1 MAPHERAGTRATSP
15 PPRRRVAS
23 VELTGRDKGSLGSS
37 SSTSCRR
44 GAKKGEQKMAPHER
58 TGTRA
63 TSPPPRRRVVGEQ
76 TEGNK
81 KMASHERAGT
91 RATSPP
97 PRRCVASSSTSC
109 RRGAKKRGKKIR
121 RCTNR
126 RGKGT
131 TCPRLLLVVMSPTPR
146 RRDGEQ
152 KKGKKKMAS
161 HEREGTRATSP
172 PPRRRVAS
180 SSTASCRRGEKK
192 GNNKKGATRTGGDEG
207 DLASS
212 S

>member
-15 PPRRRVAS
+15 PPHRCVAS

-37 SSTSCRR
+37 SSTSCCR

-81 KMASHERAGT
+81 KMVSHERAGT

-97 PRRCVASSSTSC
+97 PRCCVASSSTSC
-109 RRGAKKRGKKIR
+109 RRGAKKGKQKKGVARTGGDRGR
-121 RCTNR
+121 
-126 RGKGT
+126 
-131 TCPRLLLVVMSPTPR
+131 PRLLLVVMSPPPR
-146 RRDGEQ
+146 RRDREQ
-152 KKGKKKMAS
+152 K
-161 HEREGTRATSP
+161 R
-172 PPRRRVAS
+172 
-180 SSTASCRRGEKK
+180 
-192 GNNKKGATRTGGDEG
+192 
-207 DLASS
+207 
-212 S
+212 